1 MRRLGSG
8 MVMAFIN
15 HEHSL
20 QNIVVSPASEQAR
33 TSQFLS
39 PTRCTHLQV
48 ARAGV
53 RCAGAPV
60 LGSGFSGVLE
70 PPQPSLLAFM
80 ESRFFSQF
88 WNGPFCAILEQSKP
102 GISRLPTCGYVL
114 ELDLCPVCSITGHN
128 FTFLFASIVNTLTM
142 AMMML
147 FKRLPRLTRRVHI
160 ISIHH
165 SCAGADLK
173 FCGSNHW

>member
-80 ESRFFSQF
+80 ESRFLVNSGMVHFVQF
-88 WNGPFCAILEQSKP
+88 WNSPSQEYQGCQHVGMF
-102 GISRLPTCGYVL
+102 
-114 ELDLCPVCSITGHN
+114 
-128 FTFLFASIVNTLTM
+128 
-142 AMMML
+142 
-147 FKRLPRLTRRVHI
+147 
-160 ISIHH
+160 
-165 SCAGADLK
+165 
-173 FCGSNHW
+173 